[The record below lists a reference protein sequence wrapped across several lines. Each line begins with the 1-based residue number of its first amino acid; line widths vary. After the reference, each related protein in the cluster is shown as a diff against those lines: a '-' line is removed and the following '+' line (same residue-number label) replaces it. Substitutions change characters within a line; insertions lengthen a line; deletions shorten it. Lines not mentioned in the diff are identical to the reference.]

1 MANWTGGRL
10 TKAGND
16 LQTKV
21 EAGLCK
27 LELTKIKLGD
37 GTEGLDATDNL
48 TDLVGPKAVFGIS
61 SVVAKDGM
69 CTVTGIISSSQV
81 TAAFYAREWGLF
93 AKDPDRGEILY
104 MISLDPNPESIPP
117 KTAALKQAATYAMNI
132 VVSNAANITAHIDP
146 AGLVTIAILEEY
158 LRRVVGKTDGKLTET
173 LDFANDVGT
182 ILRGFMAGDDRF
194 RIYAGRKNHNE
205 GYIEIATADDGT
217 EAIVVRQYADQEFKT
232 LVREAKLLDEQGNTS
247 FPGRVSATGGFAGT
261 ADNATRLEG
270 KNLAEIKDFV
280 LEIAAKS
287 FDSKVSKTG
296 DKLTGALDFANDI
309 GTIIKGL
316 MGKSDSFRIY
326 AGSTGDENG
335 YLEIATAD
343 DGTEAI
349 VVRQYGDLGFK
360 TLVREAKLLDEQGNT
375 SFPGRV
381 SATGGFAGTADN
393 ALRLGGKNFA
403 EVKDAIL
410 EIMTKSIEL
419 KVSKTGDKLTG
430 ALDFENDIG
439 TILKGLMGKSDAFR
453 IYAGSTGEENGYFEI
468 ATADDG
474 SEPILLRQYGDQDFQ
489 NIVREAKLLDEQGNT
504 SFPGR
509 VSAAE
514 GFAGTADS
522 AKEAALANGVSAA
535 VTNHFYRHIGG
546 YETPTITA
554 LVDWQLMTIEN
565 NGTDPRSIRNAES
578 GVVACDGENTSK
590 SGYGKGCIL
599 LKRVYTDFDKILA
612 LACDATGRTC
622 FRQVFDKW
630 ELDLM
635 FANSLVFDLARSQS
649 EYWRIMGGKK
659 GTYPGE
665 LSYGTVWRTHS
676 KNCGI
681 VEIYGI
687 KH

>member
-16 LQTKV
+16 LQIKV

-37 GTEGLDATDNL
+37 GTEGVDAIETM

-69 CTVTGIISSSQV
+69 CTVTGVISSSSV

-132 VVSNAANITAHIDP
+132 VVSNAANIEARIDP
-146 AGLVTIAILEEY
+146 AGLVTIAILQEY
-158 LRRVVGKTDGKLTET
+158 LRRVIGKTDGKYTVPLE
-173 LDFANDVGT
+173 FENDIGT
-182 ILRGFMAGDDRF
+182 ILHGFMAGDDRF
-194 RIYAGRKNHNE
+194 RIYAGKTATNA
-205 GYIEIATADDGT
+205 GYLEIATADDGS
-217 EAIVVRQYADQEFKT
+217 EPILLRQYGDQGFQNII
-232 LVREAKLLDEQGNTS
+232 REAKLLDEAGNTS
-247 FPGRVSATGGFAGT
+247 FPGRVSAA
-261 ADNATRLEG
+261 
-270 KNLAEIKDFV
+270 
-280 LEIAAKS
+280 
-287 FDSKVSKTG
+287 
-296 DKLTGALDFANDI
+296 
-309 GTIIKGL
+309 
-316 MGKSDSFRIY
+316 
-326 AGSTGDENG
+326 
-335 YLEIATAD
+335 
-343 DGTEAI
+343 
-349 VVRQYGDLGFK
+349 
-360 TLVREAKLLDEQGNT
+360 
-375 SFPGRV
+375 
-381 SATGGFAGTADN
+381 GFAGTADN

-453 IYAGSTGEENGYFEI
+453 IYAGNTGEENGYLEI

-474 SEPILLRQYGDQDFQ
+474 SEPILLRQYGDQGFQ
-489 NIVREAKLLDEQGNT
+489 NIIREAKLLDEAGNT

-509 VSAAE
+509 VSAA
-514 GFAGTADS
+514 GFAGTADN
-522 AKEAALANGVSAA
+522 AKEATVALSVAA
-535 VTNHFYRHIGG
+535 VVKNHFYRHIGG

-554 LVDWQLMTIEN
+554 LINWELMATEN
-565 NGTDPRSIRNAES
+565 NGVDVRSIRNTES
-578 GVVACDGENTSK
+578 GVIACGGDNTSK
-590 SGYGKGCIL
+590 SGYGKSCIL
-599 LKRVYTDFDKILA
+599 LKQVYTDFDKL
-612 LACDATGRTC
+612 LVLGCDDAGSFCT
-622 FRQVFDKW
+622 RQVFDKW

-635 FANSLVFDLARSQS
+635 FANSLSFNVINDQGIS
-649 EYWRIMGGKK
+649 WRIFGGKK
-659 GTYPGE
+659 GSYAGE
-665 LSYGTVWRTHS
+665 LSAGKVWRTHS
-676 KNCGI
+676 QNCGI

-687 KH
+687 KY

>member
-1 MANWTGGRL
+1 MANWQTGQL
-10 TKAGND
+10 TKAGRD
-16 LQTKV
+16 LQIKV
-21 EAGLCK
+21 EAGRCK
-27 LELTKIKLGD
+27 LELTKVKIGD
-37 GTEGLDATDNL
+37 GTEDIGSIDAL

-69 CTVTGIISSSQV
+69 CAVTGIISSSQV

-117 KTAALKQAATYAMNI
+117 KTAALKQAASYAMNI

-194 RIYAGRKNHNE
+194 RIYAGRKDHNE
-205 GYIEIATADDGT
+205 GYLEIATADDGS
-217 EAIVVRQYADQEFKT
+217 ESIVVRQYADQEFRT

-247 FPGRVSATGGFAGT
+247 FPGRVSAAEGFAGT
-261 ADNATRLEG
+261 ADNAARLEG

-309 GTIIKGL
+309 GTILKGL
-316 MGKSDSFRIY
+316 MGKSDAFRVY

-381 SATGGFAGTADN
+381 SA
-393 ALRLGGKNFA
+393 
-403 EVKDAIL
+403 
-410 EIMTKSIEL
+410 
-419 KVSKTGDKLTG
+419 
-430 ALDFENDIG
+430 
-439 TILKGLMGKSDAFR
+439 
-453 IYAGSTGEENGYFEI
+453 
-468 ATADDG
+468 
-474 SEPILLRQYGDQDFQ
+474 
-489 NIVREAKLLDEQGNT
+489 
-504 SFPGR
+504 
-509 VSAAE
+509 AE

-522 AKEAALANGVSAA
+522 AKEATLANGVSAA

-554 LVDWQLMTIEN
+554 LVDWQLMMTEN
-565 NGTDPRSIRNAES
+565 NGVDSRNIRNAES

-590 SGYGKGCIL
+590 NGYGKGCIL
-599 LKRVYTDFDKILA
+599 LKRVYTDFDKILV
-612 LACDATGRTC
+612 LACDATGRNC

-665 LSYGTVWRTHS
+665 LSYGIVWRTHS

-687 KH
+687 KY

>member
-1 MANWTGGRL
+1 MANWQTGQL
-10 TKAGND
+10 TKAGRD
-16 LQTKV
+16 LQIKV
-21 EAGLCK
+21 EAGRCK
-27 LELTKIKLGD
+27 LELTKVKIGD
-37 GTEGLDATDNL
+37 GTEDIGSIDAL

-194 RIYAGRKNHNE
+194 RIYAGRKDHNE
-205 GYIEIATADDGT
+205 GYLEIATADDGS
-217 EAIVVRQYADQEFKT
+217 ESIVVRQYADQEFRT

-247 FPGRVSATGGFAGT
+247 FPGRVSAAEGFAGT
-261 ADNATRLEG
+261 ADNAARLEG

-309 GTIIKGL
+309 GTILKGL
-316 MGKSDSFRIY
+316 MGKSDAFRVY

-381 SATGGFAGTADN
+381 SATGGFAGTAD
-393 ALRLGGKNFA
+393 
-403 EVKDAIL
+403 
-410 EIMTKSIEL
+410 
-419 KVSKTGDKLTG
+419 
-430 ALDFENDIG
+430 
-439 TILKGLMGKSDAFR
+439 
-453 IYAGSTGEENGYFEI
+453 
-468 ATADDG
+468 
-474 SEPILLRQYGDQDFQ
+474 
-489 NIVREAKLLDEQGNT
+489 
-504 SFPGR
+504 
-509 VSAAE
+509 
-514 GFAGTADS
+514 S
-522 AKEAALANGVSAA
+522 AKEATLANGVSAA

-554 LVDWQLMTIEN
+554 LVDWQLMTTEN
-565 NGTDPRSIRNAES
+565 NGTDPRNIRNAES

-590 SGYGKGCIL
+590 NGYGKGCIL
-599 LKRVYTDFDKILA
+599 LKRVYTDFDKILV
-612 LACDATGRTC
+612 LACDATGRNC

-687 KH
+687 KY

>member
-16 LQTKV
+16 LQIKV

-37 GTEGLDATDNL
+37 GTEGLDAIETM

-69 CTVTGIISSSQV
+69 CTVTGIISSSNV

-117 KTAALKQAATYAMNI
+117 RTAALKQAATYAMNI

-205 GYIEIATADDGT
+205 GYLEIATADDGS
-217 EAIVVRQYADQEFKT
+217 ESIVVRQYADQEFKT

-247 FPGRVSATGGFAGT
+247 FPGRVSAAEGFAGT
-261 ADNATRLEG
+261 ADNAARLEG

-309 GTIIKGL
+309 GTILKGL
-316 MGKSDSFRIY
+316 MGKSDAFRVY

-343 DGTEAI
+343 DGSESI

-381 SATGGFAGTADN
+381 SA
-393 ALRLGGKNFA
+393 
-403 EVKDAIL
+403 
-410 EIMTKSIEL
+410 
-419 KVSKTGDKLTG
+419 
-430 ALDFENDIG
+430 
-439 TILKGLMGKSDAFR
+439 
-453 IYAGSTGEENGYFEI
+453 
-468 ATADDG
+468 
-474 SEPILLRQYGDQDFQ
+474 
-489 NIVREAKLLDEQGNT
+489 
-504 SFPGR
+504 
-509 VSAAE
+509 AE

-522 AKEAALANGVSAA
+522 AKEATLANGVSAA

-554 LVDWQLMTIEN
+554 LVDWQLMMIEN
-565 NGTDPRSIRNAES
+565 NGVDSRNIRNAES

-599 LKRVYTDFDKILA
+599 LKRVYTDFDKILV
-612 LACDATGRTC
+612 LACDATGRNC

-687 KH
+687 KY

>member
-10 TKAGND
+10 TKVGND
-16 LQTKV
+16 LQIKV

-37 GTEGLDATDNL
+37 GAEGLDAIETL

-61 SVVAKDGM
+61 SIVAKDGM
-69 CTVTGIISSSQV
+69 CTVTGIISSSNV

-194 RIYAGRKNHNE
+194 RIYAGRKDHNE
-205 GYIEIATADDGT
+205 GYLEIATADDGS
-217 EAIVVRQYADQEFKT
+217 ESIVVRQYADQEFRT

-247 FPGRVSATGGFAGT
+247 FPGRVSAAEGFAGT
-261 ADNATRLEG
+261 ADNAARLEG

-309 GTIIKGL
+309 GTILKGL
-316 MGKSDSFRIY
+316 MGKSDAFRVY

-343 DGTEAI
+343 DGSESI

-381 SATGGFAGTADN
+381 SAAGGFAGTADN
-393 ALRLGGKNFA
+393 A
-403 EVKDAIL
+403 
-410 EIMTKSIEL
+410 
-419 KVSKTGDKLTG
+419 
-430 ALDFENDIG
+430 
-439 TILKGLMGKSDAFR
+439 
-453 IYAGSTGEENGYFEI
+453 
-468 ATADDG
+468 
-474 SEPILLRQYGDQDFQ
+474 
-489 NIVREAKLLDEQGNT
+489 
-504 SFPGR
+504 
-509 VSAAE
+509 
-514 GFAGTADS
+514 
-522 AKEAALANGVSAA
+522 KEATLANGVSAA

-546 YETPTITA
+546 YETPTITT
-554 LVDWQLMTIEN
+554 LVDWQLMMTEN
-565 NGTDPRSIRNAES
+565 NGVDSRNIRNAES

-599 LKRVYTDFDKILA
+599 LKRVYTDFDKILV
-612 LACDATGRTC
+612 LACDATGRNC

-665 LSYGTVWRTHS
+665 LSYGTVWRTHG

-687 KH
+687 KY

>member
-1 MANWTGGRL
+1 MANWQSGQL
-10 TKAGND
+10 MKAGRD
-16 LQTKV
+16 LQIKV
-21 EAGLCK
+21 EAGRCK

-37 GTEGLDATDNL
+37 GTEDIGAIDAL

-69 CTVTGIISSSQV
+69 CTVTGVISSSNV

-158 LRRVVGKTDGKLTET
+158 LRRVVGKTDGKLTEP

-182 ILRGFMAGDDRF
+182 ILRGFMAGDDR
-194 RIYAGRKNHNE
+194 
-205 GYIEIATADDGT
+205 
-217 EAIVVRQYADQEFKT
+217 
-232 LVREAKLLDEQGNTS
+232 
-247 FPGRVSATGGFAGT
+247 
-261 ADNATRLEG
+261 
-270 KNLAEIKDFV
+270 
-280 LEIAAKS
+280 
-287 FDSKVSKTG
+287 
-296 DKLTGALDFANDI
+296 
-309 GTIIKGL
+309 
-316 MGKSDSFRIY
+316 FRIY

-349 VVRQYGDLGFK
+349 VVRQYADQEFR
-360 TLVREAKLLDEQGNT
+360 TLVREAKLLDEKGNT

-393 ALRLGGKNFA
+393 AARLEGKNLA
-403 EVKDAIL
+403 EIKDFVL
-410 EIMTKSIEL
+410 EIAAKSFDN

-430 ALDFENDIG
+430 ALDFANDIG

-453 IYAGSTGEENGYFEI
+453 IYAGSTGKENGYLEI

-474 SEPILLRQYGDQDFQ
+474 SEPILLRQYGDQGFQ
-489 NIVREAKLLDEQGNT
+489 NIVHEAKLLDEAGNT
-504 SFPGR
+504 FFPGR
-509 VSAAE
+509 VSAAS
-514 GFAGTADS
+514 FAGTADN
-522 AKEAALANGVSAA
+522 AKEATVALSVADV

-554 LVDWQLMTIEN
+554 LINWDLMATEN
-565 NGTDPRSIRNAES
+565 NGVDARNIRNAES
-578 GVVACDGENTSK
+578 GVIACGGENTSK
-590 SGYGKGCIL
+590 SGYGKSCIL
-599 LKRVYTDFDKILA
+599 LKQVYTDFDKILV
-612 LACDATGRTC
+612 LGCDDAGSFCT
-622 FRQVFDKW
+622 RQVFDKW

-635 FANSLVFDLARSQS
+635 FANSLSFNVINDQDIN
-649 EYWRIMGGKK
+649 WRIFGGKK
-659 GTYPGE
+659 GTYAGE
-665 LSYGTVWRTHS
+665 LSAGKVWRTHS
-676 KNCGI
+676 QNCGI

-687 KH
+687 KY

>member
-16 LQTKV
+16 LQLKV
-21 EAGLCK
+21 EAGRCR

-37 GTEGLDATDNL
+37 GTEGLDAIETM

-194 RIYAGRKNHNE
+194 RICAGRKDHNE
-205 GYIEIATADDGT
+205 GYLEIATADDGS
-217 EAIVVRQYADQEFKT
+217 ESIVVRQYADQEFRT

-247 FPGRVSATGGFAGT
+247 FPGRVSAAEGFAGT
-261 ADNATRLEG
+261 ADNAARLEG

-309 GTIIKGL
+309 GTILKGL
-316 MGKSDSFRIY
+316 MGKSDAFRVY

-393 ALRLGGKNFA
+393 A
-403 EVKDAIL
+403 
-410 EIMTKSIEL
+410 
-419 KVSKTGDKLTG
+419 
-430 ALDFENDIG
+430 
-439 TILKGLMGKSDAFR
+439 
-453 IYAGSTGEENGYFEI
+453 
-468 ATADDG
+468 
-474 SEPILLRQYGDQDFQ
+474 
-489 NIVREAKLLDEQGNT
+489 
-504 SFPGR
+504 
-509 VSAAE
+509 
-514 GFAGTADS
+514 
-522 AKEAALANGVSAA
+522 KEAVVANSVAA
-535 VTNHFYRHIGG
+535 TVTNHFYRHIGG

-554 LVDWQLMTIEN
+554 LVDWQLMMTEN
-565 NGTDPRSIRNAES
+565 NGVDSRNIRNAES

-590 SGYGKGCIL
+590 NGYGKGCIL
-599 LKRVYTDFDKILA
+599 LKRVYTDFDKILV
-612 LACDATGRTC
+612 LACDATGRNC

-665 LSYGTVWRTHS
+665 LSYGTVWRTHG

-687 KH
+687 KY

>member
-1 MANWTGGRL
+1 MANWTGGQL
-10 TKAGND
+10 TKVGND
-16 LQTKV
+16 LQIKV

-37 GTEGLDATDNL
+37 GAEGLDAIETM

-93 AKDPDRGEILY
+93 AKDPDKGEILY

-194 RIYAGRKNHNE
+194 RIYAGRKDHNE
-205 GYIEIATADDGT
+205 GYLEIATADDGS
-217 EAIVVRQYADQEFKT
+217 ESIVVRQYADQEFRT
-232 LVREAKLLDEQGNTS
+232 L
-247 FPGRVSATGGFAGT
+247 
-261 ADNATRLEG
+261 
-270 KNLAEIKDFV
+270 
-280 LEIAAKS
+280 
-287 FDSKVSKTG
+287 
-296 DKLTGALDFANDI
+296 
-309 GTIIKGL
+309 
-316 MGKSDSFRIY
+316 
-326 AGSTGDENG
+326 
-335 YLEIATAD
+335 
-343 DGTEAI
+343 
-349 VVRQYGDLGFK
+349 
-360 TLVREAKLLDEQGNT
+360 
-375 SFPGRV
+375 
-381 SATGGFAGTADN
+381 
-393 ALRLGGKNFA
+393 
-403 EVKDAIL
+403 
-410 EIMTKSIEL
+410 
-419 KVSKTGDKLTG
+419 
-430 ALDFENDIG
+430 
-439 TILKGLMGKSDAFR
+439 
-453 IYAGSTGEENGYFEI
+453 
-468 ATADDG
+468 
-474 SEPILLRQYGDQDFQ
+474 
-489 NIVREAKLLDEQGNT
+489 VREAKLLDEQGNT

-514 GFAGTADS
+514 GFAGTADN
-522 AKEAALANGVSAA
+522 AKEATLANSVSAA

-554 LVDWQLMTIEN
+554 LVDWQLMMTEN
-565 NGTDPRSIRNAES
+565 NGVDSRNIRNAES

-599 LKRVYTDFDKILA
+599 LKRVYTDFDKILV
-612 LACDATGRTC
+612 LACNATGRNC

-687 KH
+687 KY